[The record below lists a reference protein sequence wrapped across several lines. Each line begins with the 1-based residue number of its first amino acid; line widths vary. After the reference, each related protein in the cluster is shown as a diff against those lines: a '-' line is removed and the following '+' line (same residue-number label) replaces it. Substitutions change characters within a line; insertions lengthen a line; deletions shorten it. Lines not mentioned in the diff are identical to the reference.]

1 MISRSNEHE
10 LTKRILRIIKYSDYV
25 GQHLDNFGSVIFEVG
40 ILVQLLLVFPFDIFV
55 ITFCYRVRQSANLVC
70 IWA

>member
-1 MISRSNEHE
+1 MISRSNEHDRSVT
-10 LTKRILRIIKYSDYV
+10 LIKYSDYV
-25 GQHLDNFGSVIFEVG
+25 GQHLDNFGSVIFEVA
-40 ILVQLLLVFPFDIFV
+40 ILLQLLLVFSFDSFV